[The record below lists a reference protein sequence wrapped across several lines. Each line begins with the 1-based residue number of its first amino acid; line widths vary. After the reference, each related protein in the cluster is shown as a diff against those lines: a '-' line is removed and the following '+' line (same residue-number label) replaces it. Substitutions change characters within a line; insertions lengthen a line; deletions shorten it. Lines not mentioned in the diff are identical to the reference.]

1 MGINCQDVRRD
12 VSDYIDDE
20 LNPAQRAALDR
31 HFAECRDCAA
41 LLDGMRNL
49 IAIYGYERVLAPPD
63 GFHER
68 LYQKLEKETKSS
80 RRTFLAWTL
89 AAAAAVPFAL
99 AAFSAR
105 NALLRGHYGQT
116 VPSSP
121 DASEGPDT
129 VAISEDPNDKTY
141 HVPGCSHL
149 TGKAKFLAVMEAIRE
164 GYTPCDYC
172 IAKAK
177 PKKLDSSYGDT
188 GKFGLSF
195 AHALRDWLRT

>member
-1 MGINCQDVRRD
+1 MGINCQDVCRD

-20 LNPAQRAALDR
+20 LSPAQRAALDR

-41 LLDGMRNL
+41 LLDGMRSL
-49 IAIYGYERVLAPPD
+49 IAIYRDERVLPPPPA

-68 LYQKLEKETKSS
+68 LYQKLEKEPKRS
-80 RRTFLAWTL
+80 RRAFLSWTL

-99 AAFSAR
+99 ATYSAR
-105 NALLRGHYGQT
+105 NSLPRGHEGQI
-116 VPSSP
+116 PSSSP
-121 DASEGPDT
+121 DAGEGPDT

-141 HVPGCSHL
+141 HVPGCTHL
-149 TGKAKFLAVMEAIRE
+149 TGKAKFLSVKEAIRE

-177 PKKLDSSYGDT
+177 PKKT
-188 GKFGLSF
+188 G
-195 AHALRDWLRT
+195 